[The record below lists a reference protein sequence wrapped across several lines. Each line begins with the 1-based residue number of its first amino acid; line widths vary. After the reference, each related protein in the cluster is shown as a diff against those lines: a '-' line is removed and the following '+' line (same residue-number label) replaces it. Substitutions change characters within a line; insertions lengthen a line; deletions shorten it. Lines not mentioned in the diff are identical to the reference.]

1 MAEQH
6 YVKVTYEC
14 RNGYRWDLIATV
26 RQQVHPRLQ
35 AVRPTEVA
43 GSEGLPAGACA
54 PPTAEEL
61 TGRVT
66 AELHS
71 NRHPDHIKR
80 GSVLITE

>member
-1 MAEQH
+1 MPTEH

-14 RNGYRWDLIATV
+14 RNGYTWDLIATV

-35 AVRPTEVA
+35 APQPNGVA
-43 GSEGLPAGACA
+43 GSSGIPPGACA
-54 PPTAEEL
+54 PPPADVL
-61 TGRVT
+61 SRLVT

-80 GSVLITE
+80 GSVLVRE

>member
-6 YVKVTYEC
+6 FVKVTYEC

-35 AVRPTEVA
+35 AVPPTSVA
-43 GSEGLPAGACA
+43 GSNGLPAGAC
-54 PPTAEEL
+54 PPPAADVL
-61 TGRVT
+61 TKMVT

-71 NRHPDHIKR
+71 NRHPDHIQR
-80 GSVLITE
+80 GSVLIRE